1 MDLSSLLSKVTESMS
16 ATRSFGPAFE
26 RDDTTVIPVALVVA
40 GGGGGGASPHGER
53 STDEDDGGSG
63 AGFGTVSVPLGVY
76 VVRDGNVRW
85 VPAVD
90 VTRLAIAAIGLV
102 KVGAKLRLRAR
113 SNPKRAKSGA

>member
-1 MDLSSLLSKVTESMS
+1 MDLSSLLSRVTDTMS

-26 RDDTTVIPVALVVA
+26 RGDTTVIPVALVA
-40 GGGGGGASPHGER
+40 GGGGGGASGHGER

-63 AGFGTVSVPLGVY
+63 GGFGTVSMPLGVY
-76 VVRDGNVRW
+76 VIREGNVRW

-102 KVGAKLRLRAR
+102 KVGAKLRLRVR
-113 SNPKRAKSGA
+113 NGPKRAKSDA